1 MELLFLA
8 LLFAASSAGKSAND
22 FPLQKL
28 LDLLENDNLK
38 KFADDK
44 RLRSLQLGAIRGQDI
59 ANALQTLQALSAQ
72 FKTIRSLS
80 GGALPDLKELSR
92 MILSAQ
98 SQDTPFSALFR
109 ADPSPAPAE
118 CAQADSLAP
127 IARIADKEIIFALT
141 RYFFE

>member
-109 ADPSPAPAE
+109 AAPSPAPAE
-118 CAQADSLAP
+118 CAQGDSLAP

-141 RYFFE
+141 RYFSE